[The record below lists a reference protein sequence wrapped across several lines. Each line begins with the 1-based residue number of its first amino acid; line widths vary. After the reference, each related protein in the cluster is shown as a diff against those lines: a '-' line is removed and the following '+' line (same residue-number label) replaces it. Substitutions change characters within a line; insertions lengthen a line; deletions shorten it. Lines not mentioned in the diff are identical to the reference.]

1 MTRFLLLG
9 STADSDYWT
18 KIIILLS
25 PTVWFFYTS
34 HARVC
39 VAYSMARRRQ
49 RHREDIWYRA
59 NLPARLRSL
68 CVSTPLRMS
77 HKYHCLHTNTP
88 LFVVL
93 IQPQHLHNLRLHP
106 RHGVRPPPP
115 PHPSHHRR
123 IVHISN
129 LHLLCVAKLE
139 PSGEITW
146 RGQEKARALSA
157 PLFFRLPKPHIIVVT
172 RQRFF
177 SPDL

>member
-1 MTRFLLLG
+1 MLNRFLLLG

-18 KIIILLS
+18 KTFFLLLLYHQQFGS
-25 PTVWFFYTS
+25 FTL
-34 HARVC
+34 HMREC
-39 VAYSMARRRQ
+39 VSRLG
-49 RHREDIWYRA
+49 EDIWYRA
-59 NLPARLRSL
+59 NSRTSLRSL
-68 CVSTPLRMS
+68 FVSTLLRML

-93 IQPQHLHNLRLHP
+93 IQPQHRHNFRLHP
-106 RHGVRPPPP
+106 RHGAPPRSPP
-115 PHPSHHRR
+115 TPSHQGR

-139 PSGEITW
+139 PSGKITW
-146 RGQEKARALSA
+146 RGQEKARALFA
-157 PLFFRLPKPHIIVVT
+157 PLFFRLPKSHIIVVT